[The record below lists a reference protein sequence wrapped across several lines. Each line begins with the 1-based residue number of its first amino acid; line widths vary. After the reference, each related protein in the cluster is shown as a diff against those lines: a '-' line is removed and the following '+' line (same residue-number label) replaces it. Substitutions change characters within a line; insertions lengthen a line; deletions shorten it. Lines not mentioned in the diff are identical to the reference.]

1 MPPPGRLSA
10 RPKGL
15 ATKPTGLPHSKAR
28 QAGRTYT
35 ALSAFGRSVARVLR
49 RVRPATAPDE
59 HQGIRQHAID
69 GPIAG
74 GVVAQ
79 RQSCRRG
86 TEADVDE
93 TPVSLLV
100 FPSIGFPLERNGPP
114 PCLRVF
120 PWLPAWAL
128 GGRGVRRFAPD
139 PPSSTVQVK
148 PGRVAQAESLGG
160 LRRGGG
166 M

>member
-100 FPSIGFPLERNGPP
+100 FPSICFPLWVSPLSATGRRPAFGCFLGFPPGPLEEGGSAASRRTP
-114 PCLRVF
+114 
-120 PWLPAWAL
+120 LP
-128 GGRGVRRFAPD
+128 RQCR
-139 PPSSTVQVK
+139 
-148 PGRVAQAESLGG
+148 
-160 LRRGGG
+160 
-166 M
+166 